1 MKNKNNIIIA
11 GFIAV
16 IGFTALVKGFM
27 FMFIG
32 CLLVSG
38 MIIGGSKAMD
48 LIETEDQKK
57 DFKKSNLKNG
67 ALGLIFIGA
76 GVFLPGIIGLALSFV
91 GGIFVGLIF
100 VNAMFDKK

>member
-1 MKNKNNIIIA
+1 MKNKNNNIIA

-27 FMFIG
+27 FLFIG

-38 MIIGGSKAMD
+38 MIIGGSRFMD
-48 LIETEDQKK
+48 LIESESQERN
-57 DFKKSNLKNG
+57 FKKSNLKNAG
-67 ALGLIFIGA
+67 LGLILIGS
-76 GVFLPGIIGLALSFV
+76 GVFIPGILGLGLSFV

-100 VNAMFDKK
+100 VNGMFDKK

>member
-1 MKNKNNIIIA
+1 MKKKNNIIIA

-16 IGFTALVKGFM
+16 IAFTALVKGFM
-27 FMFIG
+27 FLFIG

-38 MIIGGSKAMD
+38 MIIGGNRVLD
-48 LIETEDQKK
+48 LIESEGQKK
-57 DFKKSNLKNG
+57 DFKKANLINAG
-67 ALGLIFIGA
+67 LGLILIGG
-76 GVFLPGIIGLALSFV
+76 GVFLPGALGLALAFA

>member
-1 MKNKNNIIIA
+1 MKNKNNIIVA

-27 FMFIG
+27 FLFIG

-38 MIIGGSKAMD
+38 MIIGGSKAVD
-48 LIETEDQKK
+48 LIETEDQNK

-67 ALGLIFIGA
+67 ALGIIFIGA

>member
-27 FMFIG
+27 FLFIG

-38 MIIGGSKAMD
+38 MIIGGSKAVD
-48 LIETEDQKK
+48 LIETEDQNK

-67 ALGLIFIGA
+67 ALGIIFIGS
-76 GVFLPGIIGLALSFV
+76 GVFIPGIIGLALSFI